1 MKDFHTENFKKLLK
15 GIKNDTNRWQ
25 DIPCSWIGRINV
37 VKITVSPKA
46 TYRFNAI
53 PLKVPMAFSTELEQ
67 PKKLNVYGNTKDPE

>member
-15 GIKNDTNRWQ
+15 GIKNDTNRRQ